1 MNEYRFKSIFDY
13 NKIKQLYNV
22 EPLTVIWHD
31 EGAPSTKIGKCVE
44 CYKKWFSTIMES
56 IHNGISYEDFED
68 FGKYYFKNCKS
79 YEEIVKLAEHLQT
92 LFAEHENE
100 FLDKKDEILNLD
112 NIIDLIILHAV
123 VETFLGAIIE
133 YRVAKHI
140 REKGRK
146 VIKDENLDRYYG
158 IDLLVESK
166 NKGKF
171 VGIQVK
177 PISFFIGKKQDL
189 IKDREKVFEQF
200 NKLQVKRP
208 NIEQLFFVIYRKE
221 SNGEMKFLDKNNNI
235 FHEFLNLEDMMNHEW
250 YDICKDDSQWKNI

>member
-1 MNEYRFKSIFDY
+1 MDEYRFKSIFDY
-13 NKIKQLYNV
+13 HKIKQLYNI
-22 EPLTVIWHD
+22 EPLTVIWHK

-44 CYKKWFSTIMES
+44 CYKKWFPTLKES
-56 IHNGISYEDFED
+56 VYNKFSYED

-112 NIIDLIILHAV
+112 NIIDLIVLHAV
-123 VETFLGAIIE
+123 VETFFGTSIE
-133 YRVAKHI
+133 NRVANYIK
-140 REKGRK
+140 EKGRQ
-146 VIKDENLDRYYG
+146 VIKDENLDRTYG

-171 VGIQVK
+171 VGIQIK

-189 IKDREKVFEQF
+189 VEDRQKAFEKFD
-200 NKLQVKRP
+200 KLRAERP
-208 NIEQLFFVIYRKE
+208 DIEQLFFVIYKKE
-221 SNGEMKFLDKNNNI
+221 GKGVVKYLYNNDNI
-235 FHEFLNLEDMMNHEW
+235 FHEFLNLEDMMNHKW
-250 YDICKDDSQWKNI
+250 YNIFQTNSQWKNI

>member
-1 MNEYRFKSIFDY
+1 MEEYRFKSIFDY
-13 NKIKQLYNV
+13 HKIKQLYNI
-22 EPLTVIWHD
+22 EPLTVIWRK

-44 CYKKWFSTIMES
+44 CYKKWFPTIMES
-56 IHNGISYEDFED
+56 IHNRFSYED

-92 LFAEHENE
+92 LFTEHKNV

-112 NIIDLIILHAV
+112 NIIDLIVLHAV
-123 VETFLGAIIE
+123 VETFFGTSIE
-133 YRVAKHI
+133 NRVANYIK
-140 REKGRK
+140 EKGRQI
-146 VIKDENLDRYYG
+146 IKDENLDRTYG

-171 VGIQVK
+171 VGIQIK

-189 IKDREKVFEQF
+189 IEDREKVFEQF

-208 NIEQLFFVIYRKE
+208 DIEQLFFVIYRKE
-221 SNGEMKFLDKNNNI
+221 DYGEVKFLTNNDNI
-235 FHEFLNLEDMMNHEW
+235 FHEFLTLEDMMNHKW
-250 YDICKDDSQWKNI
+250 YDICKDESQWKNI